1 MKKTQGR
8 LLPNTIKYL
17 LLFTLE
23 SKLKL
28 FFFFF
33 FYWFLPFQFQR
44 SSATEIYLYI
54 TNSMEQA
61 QASHVYSY
69 THGFTGFA
77 AKLTQHQASQISSE
91 PLFLIKLP
99 FFIYFISEYR
109 YIIKHHIIAS
119 KFNDFLEQRCREWFR
134 CFLI

>member
-1 MKKTQGR
+1 MKKTQWR
-8 LLPNTIKYL
+8 LLPNNTIKYL

-28 FFFFF
+28 FVFFGFGF
-33 FYWFLPFQFQR
+33 GFCLSNFNARLLLKL
-44 SSATEIYLYI
+44 IYLYI

-77 AKLTQHQASQISSE
+77 AKLTQHQASKISSE
-91 PLFLIKLP
+91 PLFLNQTP
-99 FFIYFISEYR
+99 FI
-109 YIIKHHIIAS
+109 
-119 KFNDFLEQRCREWFR
+119 
-134 CFLI
+134 

>member
-1 MKKTQGR
+1 MKKTQRR
-8 LLPNTIKYL
+8 LLPNTMKYL

-28 FFFFF
+28 LFFCFCF
-33 FYWFLPFQFQR
+33 WFLPFQFQR

-99 FFIYFISEYR
+99 FYR
-109 YIIKHHIIAS
+109 NRIKHHIVAS